1 MVGEGGGDVIVYGG
15 FATFMAWLLVTSVLM
30 QGSVK
35 VEICPIRTT
44 DALASIS
51 GGRQLAR
58 GVGRAR

>member
-1 MVGEGGGDVIVYGG
+1 MERATMVPAAET
-15 FATFMAWLLVTSVLM
+15 AAASQKAVLNADLAGA
-30 QGSVK
+30 QGPVK